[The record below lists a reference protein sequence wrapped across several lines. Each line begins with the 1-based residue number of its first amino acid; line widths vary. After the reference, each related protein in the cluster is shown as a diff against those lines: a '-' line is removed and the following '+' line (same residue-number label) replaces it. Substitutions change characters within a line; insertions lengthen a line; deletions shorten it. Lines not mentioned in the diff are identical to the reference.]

1 MVSLSD
7 KLGVNS
13 SGIPE
18 SLGPVQVGY
27 GTKKPFLKGKR
38 FLGLQLRFIVGSKGM
53 IHSDCNS

>member
-1 MVSLSD
+1 MSLSD

-27 GTKKPFLKGKR
+27 GTKKPFIKGER
-38 FLGLQLRFIVGSKGM
+38 FLGFAAKVYSRQQGNDS
-53 IHSDCNS
+53 